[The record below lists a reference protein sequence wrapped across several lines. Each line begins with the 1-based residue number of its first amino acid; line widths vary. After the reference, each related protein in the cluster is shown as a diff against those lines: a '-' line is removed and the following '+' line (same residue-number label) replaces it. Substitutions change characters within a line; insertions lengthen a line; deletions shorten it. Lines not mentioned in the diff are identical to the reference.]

1 MGAGTEQGWKEQRN
15 RKGDV
20 IPVQKR
26 RVCAVDAKE
35 RGLFNK
41 DSYALL
47 VMLFD
52 KFMNIVMINF

>member
-20 IPVQKR
+20 IPVQKP

-41 DSYALL
+41 DSY
-47 VMLFD
+47 D